1 MFSEGQGIILNE
13 GVVVRASKYFTIVPL
28 PYTNLLSEDLQIYRR
43 HEDWWQKS
51 LKVRGFQTGSHSAN
65 DSKQAS
71 LQPQLLLSGIP
82 LGKENKGEKTWE
94 PWLADTGLLSV
105 QRLFCKG
112 TCNINAEL
120 LLQLHAHTA
129 A

>member
-13 GVVVRASKYFTIVPL
+13 GVLLRASKYFTIVPL
-28 PYTNLLSEDLQIYRR
+28 PYTNLLSEVLQIYRR
-43 HEDWWQKS
+43 HEDRWQKS
-51 LKVRGFQTGSHSAN
+51 LKVRGFQTGSHGAS
-65 DSKQAS
+65 DSKQVS
-71 LQPQLLLSGIP
+71 LQPPLLLSGIP
-82 LGKENKGEKTWE
+82 LGKENKEEKTWE
-94 PWLADTGLLSV
+94 PWLVDTGLLSV

-120 LLQLHAHTA
+120 LLQLHARSA